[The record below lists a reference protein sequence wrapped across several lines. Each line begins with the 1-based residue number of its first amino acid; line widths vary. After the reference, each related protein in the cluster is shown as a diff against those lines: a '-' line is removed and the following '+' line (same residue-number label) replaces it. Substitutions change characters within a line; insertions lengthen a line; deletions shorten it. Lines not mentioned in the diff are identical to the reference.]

1 MKKTLK
7 VLLFVALMA
16 TMLVILT
23 GCGNKL
29 VATKTTESSDMNG
42 NPVKY
47 DEKIEVSFKKDKINK
62 VKMTYTFENKDKAKE
77 YVDQYN
83 AMIKLAKSFG
93 SEVSLPEMKQ
103 SGKSA
108 SMELDAKAFAEMASE
123 EEAKMSKDDLKKALE
138 ADGYKVK

>member
-7 VLLFVALMA
+7 VLLLVALLSTILFA
-16 TMLVILT
+16 LT

-42 NPVKY
+42 NAIKY
-47 DEKIEVSFKKDKINK
+47 DEKIEISFKKDKINK
-62 VKMTYTFENKDKAKE
+62 VKMTYTFENKDKAKS
-77 YVDQYN
+77 YVDQFN
-83 AMIKLAKSFG
+83 AMIQLAKSFG

-108 SMELDAKAFAEMASE
+108 SLELNAKAFAEFASE
-123 EEAKMSKDDLKKALE
+123 EEAGMSKEDLKKELE
-138 ADGYKVK
+138 AEGYKVK